1 MKAALIILSGGTL
14 ISRLYS
20 RRKRKLDILS
30 SDHVSTQNGEEAAEE
45 EEAEAEATWIKARME
60 MGRARSGPG
69 LSLMDFL

>member
-1 MKAALIILSGGTL
+1 MKAALVILSGGTL

-20 RRKRKLDILS
+20 RQKRKLDILS
-30 SDHVSTQNGEEAAEE
+30 SDHVFTQNEEE

>member
-20 RRKRKLDILS
+20 RQKRKLDILS
-30 SDHVSTQNGEEAAEE
+30 SDHVSAQNCEE
-45 EEAEAEATWIKARME
+45 EEEEVEEATWIKARME